1 MGVVCRPIERIW
13 CAVKYRAILSHGR
26 PRAEVMTCALP
37 RSKAVT
43 CHSRLRGGTGQP
55 CEPGRGEP
63 PSRAAALAARA
74 AALPFLS
81 GWPCGCGCGCDLPV
95 LLPRKFGVRTC
106 ASLRQRENLIYFG
119 GQNDRNATVY
129 GVLPDMQRC
138 KARSYGESGPFR
150 TRRKSAILAHCRRRR
165 RRRDAADG
173 VGSDPLPRVCT
184 KPGSSVAASASSLAA
199 SRSKSGRSR

>member
-1 MGVVCRPIERIW
+1 MLERRSSVAEHRVKDQQVTDLHLNLLGHPAAQFHFRAWYPLAEQSWQLAACLPTTNRRCRPAPR
-13 CAVKYRAILSHGR
+13 CRQSLRCPAMCSTPCLSRYILSHGR

-43 CHSRLRGGTGQP
+43 WRRRPRGGTGRP

-63 PSRAAALAARA
+63 PSRAAALVARA

-119 GQNDRNATVY
+119 G
-129 GVLPDMQRC
+129 
-138 KARSYGESGPFR
+138 
-150 TRRKSAILAHCRRRR
+150 
-165 RRRDAADG
+165 
-173 VGSDPLPRVCT
+173 
-184 KPGSSVAASASSLAA
+184 
-199 SRSKSGRSR
+199 